1 MVLGI
6 SSHASL
12 QLDGAG
18 RPNLEASQ
26 RMGILVST
34 ESCEVAEEFRPPT
47 HHVKGSGGSGA
58 IWR

>member
-12 QLDGAG
+12 QLEGAG

-26 RMGILVST
+26 WIGILVST
-34 ESCEVAEEFRPPT
+34 ESCEVAEDFWPPI
-47 HHVKGSGGSGA
+47 HHVKGLGGSGA
-58 IWR
+58 IWG